1 MNTCKYLMKVKKQL
15 CLYLIPLYFTPMLS
29 HSELTDELFE
39 QQFESCKFDPELFTH
54 EAHLRLAYI
63 HIKKYGLAAATE
75 NVCRQLIN
83 YVDYLGVGDKYNKT
97 LTVAAIK
104 AVNHFINRSA
114 TDNFASLVAEFPRL
128 KYNFRELMAA
138 HYSTDIY
145 NSAVAKATF
154 LEPQLLP
161 FS

>member
-1 MNTCKYLMKVKKQL
+1 MQ
-15 CLYLIPLYFTPMLS
+15 S
-29 HSELTDELFE
+29 HFDITDDLFE
-39 QQFESCKFDPELFTH
+39 QQFECCKFDPELFSH

-63 HIKKYGLAAATE
+63 HIKKYGLEVAID
-75 NVCRQLIN
+75 NVCGQLVN
-83 YVDYLGVGDKYNKT
+83 YVNYLGAGDKYNKT

-145 NSAVAKATF
+145 NSAAAKLTF
-154 LEPQLLP
+154 IEPELLP